1 MTRELNINE
10 LEAINGGFFGA
21 ILKAVAA
28 IKVFEKEIAFGADVA
43 GGLYGGYSLGEALTE
58 AGCDYNDGTSYKDP
72 GEGKRGIGKDW

>member
-10 LEAINGGFFGA
+10 LKAINGGFFGA

-28 IKVFEKEIAFGADVA
+28 IKVFEKEIAFGANVA

-58 AGCDYNDGTSYKDP
+58 AGKDYNEFKDP
-72 GEGKRGIGKDW
+72 GRDGCSDDCWRHLH